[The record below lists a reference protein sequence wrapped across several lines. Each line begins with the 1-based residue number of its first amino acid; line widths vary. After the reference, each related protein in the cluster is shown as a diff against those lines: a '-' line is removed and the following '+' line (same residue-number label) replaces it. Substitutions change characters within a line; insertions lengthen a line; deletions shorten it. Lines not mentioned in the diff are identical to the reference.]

1 MWKLSTNHSAAG
13 VIARSSRMALAI
25 ARYASRSTRPLSS
38 TRGNSRRPFSNSL
51 MTGWAAAR
59 LSACCSRRSTP
70 KSSARIG
77 SSNSCGAN
85 SAEGWALGIAVS
97 EAKESG
103 ELLARTRDCSGSAK
117 ARQPLPRREIEYTGT
132 RSLEEPCLAL
142 KPARR
147 SELLDQLRRLRASD
161 DVARAHPVD
170 IAEALNLLDP
180 RVAGRALSSLP
191 FDLAVRVLEQPE
203 FDRRATPPISKPRI
217 APRRWPFPVR
227 SLCIWR
233 ATSPTPL
240 SPRSAGPSRG

>member
-77 SSNSCGAN
+77 SSNGCGAN
-85 SAEGWALGIAVS
+85 SAEGWAPGIAVS

-142 KPARR
+142 KPARS
-147 SELLDQLRRLRASD
+147 SELLDQLRPLRASD
-161 DVARAHPVD
+161 DLARAHPVD
-170 IAEALNLLDP
+170 IAEA
-180 RVAGRALSSLP
+180 RAGRHRHGLGRPDQVALSSSVIGVAACGAGSLYCT
-191 FDLAVRVLEQPE
+191 VRLEYM
-203 FDRRATPPISKPRI
+203 ATDW
-217 APRRWPFPVR
+217 A
-227 SLCIWR
+227 
-233 ATSPTPL
+233 
-240 SPRSAGPSRG
+240 

>member
-77 SSNSCGAN
+77 SSNGCGAN
-85 SAEGWALGIAVS
+85 SAEGWAPGIAVS

-142 KPARR
+142 RPARR
-147 SELLDQLRRLRASD
+147 SELLDQLRRLRAPDDLENMAPARGRTPHLCPSD
-161 DVARAHPVD
+161 FAVTVSDV
-170 IAEALNLLDP
+170 
-180 RVAGRALSSLP
+180 
-191 FDLAVRVLEQPE
+191 
-203 FDRRATPPISKPRI
+203 TPP
-217 APRRWPFPVR
+217 V
-227 SLCIWR
+227 
-233 ATSPTPL
+233 
-240 SPRSAGPSRG
+240 SPRSDSDDQ